1 LARNHWISEYLYKL
15 RYFFLLTICLF
26 FVSLGLGYVLGE
38 MFSSSVLEVLRQIF
52 GGVGEVNPVWLM
64 LLIFLNNSV
73 KSFFAILLG
82 VLFAIVPLSF
92 VVLNGF
98 VLGVIV
104 YEMVRL
110 KGALYAFVLFAPHGV
125 IEIPAILFSSAIGV
139 RLGYELFKRIKG
151 EGNVGEELIIGV
163 RIFIRYILPLLL
175 VAAIIE
181 AFVTPLIASILF

>member
-1 LARNHWISEYLYKL
+1 MIRNGWTSAYIYEL

-26 FVSLGLGYVLGE
+26 FATLGLGYVLGE
-38 MFSSSVLEVLRQIF
+38 VLSSSVLEVLRQIF

-64 LLIFLNNSV
+64 LFIFLNNSV

-92 VVLNGF
+92 VALNGF

-110 KGALYAFVLFAPHGV
+110 KGVLYAFVLLAPHGV
-125 IEIPAILFSSAIGV
+125 IEIPVILFSSAIGA
-139 RLGYELFKRIKG
+139 RLGYELIKRIKG
-151 EGNVGEELIIGV
+151 EGNVGDELNIGV
-163 RIFIRYILPLLL
+163 RFFIRYILPLLL

-181 AFVTPLIASILF
+181 AFVTPLIASTLF

>member
-1 LARNHWISEYLYKL
+1 M
-15 RYFFLLTICLF
+15 FFAT
-26 FVSLGLGYVLGE
+26 LGLGYVLGE
-38 MFSSSVLEVLRQIF
+38 VLSSSVLEVLRQIF

-64 LLIFLNNSV
+64 LFIFLNNSV

-92 VVLNGF
+92 VALNGF

-110 KGALYAFVLFAPHGV
+110 KGVLYAFVLLAPHGV
-125 IEIPAILFSSAIGV
+125 IEIPVILFSSAIGA
-139 RLGYELFKRIKG
+139 RLGYELIKRIKG
-151 EGNVGEELIIGV
+151 EGNVGDELNIGV
-163 RIFIRYILPLLL
+163 RFFIRYILPLLL

-181 AFVTPLIASILF
+181 AFVTPLIASTLF